1 MFFVLP
7 NDIEQLIEKYRSSG
21 YIIPHPALIKTP
33 EQIEGIRES
42 GKITTQILD
51 LVEKEIKPG
60 MTTAEVDKIVYD
72 YTISHNAIPAPLNY
86 MGFPKSVCLSIND
99 VVCHGIPDDKTV
111 LKSGDIV
118 NVDVSTI
125 LNGYFSDASRMCMI
139 GDVTSSAKAIVKTA
153 KECLDL
159 GTKQVKPFNSIN
171 DIGRAIEP
179 YANEK
184 GYSVVRDLGGH
195 GVGLKFHEDPHVDHF
210 AKRNKGVL
218 ILPGMVFTIEPMIN
232 EGGYSVK
239 IAKDNWTVTTRDG
252 SLSAQWEYTIAVTK
266 DGYDLLA
273 W

>member
-1 MFFVLP
+1 MSQ
-7 NDIEQLIEKYRSSG
+7 NETEQMLQEFKSNG
-21 YIIPHPALIKTP
+21 YIIPHPSLLKTP

-42 GKITTQILD
+42 AKITTQILD
-51 LVEKEIKPG
+51 LVEKEIKEG

-72 YTISHNAIPAPLNY
+72 YTISRNAIPAPLNY
-86 MGFPKSVCLSIND
+86 MGFPKSVCLSINE
-99 VVCHGIPDDKTV
+99 VVCHGIPDNKTV

-139 GDVTSSAKAIVKTA
+139 GDVTPAAKALVETT
-153 KECLDL
+153 KECLDI
-159 GTKQVKPFNSIN
+159 GTKQVKPFKSIN
-171 DIGRAIEP
+171 EIGRAIEP
-179 YANEK
+179 FANQR
-184 GYSVVRDLGGH
+184 GYTVVRDLGGH
-195 GVGLKFHEDPHVDHF
+195 GVGLKFHEDPHIDHF

-218 ILPGMVFTIEPMIN
+218 MLPGMVFTIEPMIN

-239 IAKDNWTVTTRDG
+239 VAKDNWTVTTRDG

-266 DGYDLLA
+266 SGYEILA